1 MNSTTTKG
9 TVLVTG
15 GTGFLGAY
23 VIRELLDKGY
33 AVRAIRRGNTLPAFI
48 PAHRLQQAQWI
59 AGDVLDVSGLEE
71 AMEGV
76 DGVIHTA
83 AMVSFSGRD
92 RSELFR
98 VNVEGSASMWKGRP
112 TSSMR
117 RSRKT
122 SAALYTS
129 VP

>member
-1 MNSTTTKG
+1 MTNLNTKK

-33 AVRAIRRGNTLPAFI
+33 AVRAIRRGNTLSVFI
-48 PAHRLQQAQWI
+48 PAHRHNKPNGSPAMSSTSRVWKKLWKGSTGSSI
-59 AGDVLDVSGLEE
+59 PPPWFRFPVVTE
-71 AMEGV
+71 A
-76 DGVIHTA
+76 
-83 AMVSFSGRD
+83 
-92 RSELFR
+92 
-98 VNVEGSASMWKGRP
+98 NYSALMWKGRL